1 MNAIIN
7 YIKSMTSGNSEVS
20 TTRFVTLATT
30 FTILIVYTIHNIL
43 AMTKCSGYIDF
54 PTNTV
59 AVLFIVLGAKVGQH
73 VSEQHGNGGGKQEPK
88 QPEPKPTE
96 EKIEKVG

>member
-1 MNAIIN
+1 MVSILN

-30 FTILIVYTIHNIL
+30 FTILIVYTVQNIV
-43 AMTKCSGYIDF
+43 AMTKCEGYTDF

-73 VSEQHGNGGGKQEPK
+73 VSEQHGNGGGKQA
-88 QPEPKPTE
+88 PEPPKEEIQEKP
-96 EKIEKVG
+96 VGQV